1 MLLTPSG
8 IRKRRATGPAPPGCS
23 PTISFGLTLD
33 GQERTIQALLR
44 AFPPGAWADQPE
56 LALVRAT
63 GDLVRGRLDEAAA
76 HLAVAESHAE
86 TTPPDRQCRLRVAI
100 ASLQLSLAR
109 RRGGARISAHRS
121 DGH

>member
-1 MLLTPSG
+1 M
-8 IRKRRATGPAPPGCS
+8 
-23 PTISFGLTLD
+23 
-33 GQERTIQALLR
+33 QALVR
-44 AFPPGAWADQPE
+44 AFPPGEDHPE
-56 LALVRAT
+56 LALVRAG
-63 GDLVRGRLDEAAA
+63 GDLVQGRLDEAAA